1 VNEIA
6 ANNLSAGH
14 YWPDTQARER
24 SGPNVLVAALAL
36 AGLVHLV
43 VIFGVTFEDIRER
56 YIPPSLDVI
65 LIQQPN
71 DDAAETASFLANHSQ
86 AGGGSSEVP
95 KRQTSPGTDVDA
107 EHGQAPKAVTA
118 ASPAATQE
126 AASESITQI
135 FSDHQIKETPEREQ
149 VNQVTNAPE
158 AKALATQLEIAR
170 LRAELAQE
178 MQALSNRPKT
188 LYVTASTQKSTAANY
203 MLEWVKK
210 VERVGNLN
218 YPSVAYRK
226 SGSLVMV
233 VGINRH
239 GSLTEVAVKR
249 SSGIDELDQAAMDIV
264 KMAAPFDPMSS
275 ALAQETDVIYITRT
289 WQFSQQNALSSY

>member
-1 VNEIA
+1 MNQIA
-6 ANNLSAGH
+6 ANNLSAGQ
-14 YWPDTQARER
+14 YWPDDPARQR
-24 SGPNVLVAALAL
+24 TGSNVLLAALAV

-43 VIFGVTFEDIRER
+43 VIFGVTFEDIRDR

-65 LIQQPN
+65 LIHQPN
-71 DDAAETASFLANHSQ
+71 DDDAETASFLANHSQ
-86 AGGGSSEVP
+86 AGGGSSELP

-107 EHGQAPKAVTA
+107 EHGQAPKAVA
-118 ASPAATQE
+118 ASSPAAKQE

-135 FSDHQIKETPEREQ
+135 FSDHQVKDTPERDQ
-149 VNQVTNAPE
+149 VNQVAKAPE
-158 AKALATQLEIAR
+158 AKVLTTQLEIAR

-218 YPSVAYRK
+218 YPSVAYRV

-233 VGINRH
+233 VGINQH

-249 SSGIDELDQAAMDIV
+249 SSGSDELDQAAMDIV